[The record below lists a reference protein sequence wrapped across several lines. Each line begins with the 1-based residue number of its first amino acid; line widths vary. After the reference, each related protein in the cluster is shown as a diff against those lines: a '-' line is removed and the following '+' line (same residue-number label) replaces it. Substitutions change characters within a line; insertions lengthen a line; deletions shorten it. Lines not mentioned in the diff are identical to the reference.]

1 MTQLT
6 EQELHDHIGQLN
18 AQVTHLTAIL
28 SLMVDK
34 MALIEDAAKEMRED
48 CLADMAKLKDDFN
61 GNDWK
66 T

>member
-6 EQELHDHIGQLN
+6 EQELHDHIEQLN